1 MLSRGVEARFATIF
15 FGVITPD
22 GRLVYCNAGHNP
34 PLLCHGDDVQR
45 LETGGMIVGL
55 FPQACYEQETLQLSP
70 GDLLT
75 LFSDGVSEALSAAGE
90 EFGDDR
96 IRDAV
101 IAARAESTDAAL
113 ERLLTSVK
121 QFSLGAA
128 QSDDVTAMVV
138 KYFG

>member
-1 MLSRGVEARFATIF
+1 
-15 FGVITPD
+15 
-22 GRLVYCNAGHNP
+22 
-34 PLLCHGDDVQR
+34 
-45 LETGGMIVGL
+45 L
-55 FPQACYEQETLQLSP
+55 FPQAAYEQETLQLSP

-101 IAARAESTDAAL
+101 IAARAESTDATL

-128 QSDDVTAMVV
+128 QSDDITAMVV
-138 KYFG
+138 KYFGIAPLH